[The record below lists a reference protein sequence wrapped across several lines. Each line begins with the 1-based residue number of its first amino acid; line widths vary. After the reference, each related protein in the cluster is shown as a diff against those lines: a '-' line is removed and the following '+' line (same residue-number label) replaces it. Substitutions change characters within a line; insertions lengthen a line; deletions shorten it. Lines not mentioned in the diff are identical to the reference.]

1 MASTHFR
8 TWVKYRRASRRL
20 PLDFHSHIQ
29 CHSIFIAKFLTYFLH
44 KVSQHQFCALERKI
58 LAVRSLKEVNT
69 KRSLF
74 GLFSK
79 NARKIEMKI
88 TRCDTAQTME
98 QDETPCCFKSISI
111 TGAIILY
118 SRQLTESVFLC
129 LNQGVELYSA
139 ISGPQPWHPQEKP
152 IATVPQ
158 LVVFF

>member
-29 CHSIFIAKFLTYFLH
+29 CHSIFIAKFLTNFLH

-129 LNQGVELYSA
+129 LNQGVELYSD
-139 ISGPQPWHPQEKP
+139 ISGPQP
-152 IATVPQ
+152 
-158 LVVFF
+158 